1 MNENHKEVFKEEA
14 HELLTE
20 LETVLLELET
30 TPDDEDLLG
39 RAFRAMHTIK
49 GSGAMFGFDD
59 VAEFTHE
66 IETVFDKVR
75 DGDTES

>member
-49 GSGAMFGFDD
+49 G
-59 VAEFTHE
+59 
-66 IETVFDKVR
+66 
-75 DGDTES
+75 